1 MSGSPLL
8 LGIDAGTS
16 RIRALVF
23 DLAGHVV
30 LRANQPNGRESVV
43 LEADELYYDV
53 NRHVAVALNGA
64 VVPRGVWDATRLQP
78 GDTVEV
84 LAPVA
89 GG

>member
-1 MSGSPLL
+1 VEVTINGAAAQVDDDMTVARLVL
-8 LGIDAGTS
+8 ARVDAS
-16 RIRALVF
+16 
-23 DLAGHVV
+23 
-30 LRANQPNGRESVV
+30 
-43 LEADELYYDV
+43 
-53 NRHVAVALNGA
+53 RHVAVALNGA

>member
-1 MSGSPLL
+1 MKVLINGVAAQ
-8 LGIDAGTS
+8 IDEDMTVAE
-16 RIRALVF
+16 LVAPRV
-23 DLAGHVV
+23 DA
-30 LRANQPNGRESVV
+30 S
-43 LEADELYYDV
+43 
-53 NRHVAVALNGA
+53 RHVAVALNGA